1 MLIERSFSVKLI
13 FVEKKKKPTFTKK
26 KINRKVV
33 EGYEEKK
40 IDLA

>member
-13 FVEKKKKPTFTKK
+13 FVEKKRSLLSQ

-33 EGYEEKK
+33 EGYEEGKK
-40 IDLA
+40 MIDLA

>member
-13 FVEKKKKPTFTKK
+13 FVEKKAYFQKKKK

-33 EGYEEKK
+33 EGYEEEKK
-40 IDLA
+40 